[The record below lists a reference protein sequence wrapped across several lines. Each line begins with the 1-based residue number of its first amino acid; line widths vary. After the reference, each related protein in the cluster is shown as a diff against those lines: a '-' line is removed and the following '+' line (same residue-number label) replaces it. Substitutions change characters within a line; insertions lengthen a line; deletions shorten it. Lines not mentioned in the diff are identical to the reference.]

1 MPKIN
6 VGKNGQIRLPKVEHS
21 QLALDPGTELIL
33 ETSEHGI
40 WLHYARP
47 DLQQA
52 YIEVTTRCNLDCAM
66 CIRHAWKDGQGRMEK
81 ETFQAALVG
90 LQAFPKLKRVVFG
103 GYGEPLTHPHLVEMI
118 TQVSGLGVGVTLIT
132 NGLLLKRSLTEA
144 LIRAGVDTLVVSLNS
159 MHLQAYQQAG
169 LKSGFDQV
177 LENLQELRDLIRDS
191 GFKLPALG
199 IEFVATQSN
208 LPEVYKLPELA
219 REVGASFVIVNNLLP
234 HTEELSKE
242 ILYDREELIKL
253 GGGWGVHRAGWVK
266 WGWPQTPRMK
276 WGAVRKC
283 RFVDELSVTI
293 GWDGE
298 VSPCSALMHS
308 YTYFIYGRRKEV
320 TRYTLGNVRERSL
333 VEIWTSEDY
342 VKFRAKVHDF
352 RFPSCVD
359 CGMDCTYAQEN
370 VDCFGND
377 PSCADCLWA
386 QGIFHCP

>member
-177 LENLQELRDLIRDS
+177 LENLQELRDLIREQR
-191 GFKLPALG
+191 L
-199 IEFVATQSN
+199 
-208 LPEVYKLPELA
+208 
-219 REVGASFVIVNNLLP
+219 
-234 HTEELSKE
+234 
-242 ILYDREELIKL
+242 
-253 GGGWGVHRAGWVK
+253 
-266 WGWPQTPRMK
+266 
-276 WGAVRKC
+276 
-283 RFVDELSVTI
+283 
-293 GWDGE
+293 
-298 VSPCSALMHS
+298 
-308 YTYFIYGRRKEV
+308 
-320 TRYTLGNVRERSL
+320 
-333 VEIWTSEDY
+333 
-342 VKFRAKVHDF
+342 
-352 RFPSCVD
+352 
-359 CGMDCTYAQEN
+359 
-370 VDCFGND
+370 
-377 PSCADCLWA
+377 
-386 QGIFHCP
+386 